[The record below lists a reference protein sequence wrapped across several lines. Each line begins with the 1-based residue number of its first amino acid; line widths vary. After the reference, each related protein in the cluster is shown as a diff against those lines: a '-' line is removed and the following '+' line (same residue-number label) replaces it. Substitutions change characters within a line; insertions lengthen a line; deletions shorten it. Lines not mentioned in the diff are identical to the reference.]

1 MACHFRVI
9 KRKKVACLKN
19 MGTLIKR
26 TVVYD
31 IDIIMALTLQ
41 PQLNEDM

>member
-1 MACHFRVI
+1 
-9 KRKKVACLKN
+9 